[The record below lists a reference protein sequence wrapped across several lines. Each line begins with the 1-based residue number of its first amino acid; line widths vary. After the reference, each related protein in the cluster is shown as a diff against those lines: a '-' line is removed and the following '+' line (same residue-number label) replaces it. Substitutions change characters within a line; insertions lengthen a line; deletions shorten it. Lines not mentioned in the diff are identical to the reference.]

1 LLFSS
6 LKATKADNHEQTSA
20 ALLISNTMKNKHHN
34 PLSLITT
41 CLLAA
46 LCLTWTLSSGCSKS
60 SDTTTEVAQAPQGE
74 PIQGELI
81 QGDPIE
87 PEPAAVSASSTISD
101 EGKVVDPQPSPEP
114 EKTIGKAPEKAMEVV
129 NSDETDNTTPVLEE
143 ENDQET
149 TIAQQSAPSEPAIEE
164 LSADTAAAKLIE
176 EPLVATTLPD
186 ANGYL
191 SVSFDKLASFEYQMP
206 EDLTAPVADEE
217 GTVYKEQIPADI
229 KALNAKNIS
238 LKGFMLPLKVEK
250 GLVTE
255 MLIMRDQSMCCYGT
269 VPKINEWVSVRMDEQ
284 GVKPIMD
291 EAVTIYGTLQVGE
304 VLENGYLVGI
314 YEMAGQKMDEPQAN

>member
-1 LLFSS
+1 MTGSCYHEPMKTIQHIQN
-6 LKATKADNHEQTSA
+6 KATFTYLLTVA
-20 ALLISNTMKNKHHN
+20 ALSWA
-34 PLSLITT
+34 LST
-41 CLLAA
+41 
-46 LCLTWTLSSGCSKS
+46 GCSKS
-60 SDTTTEVAQAPQGE
+60 PSNDTSQVTQAPQGA
-74 PIQGELI
+74 PIEGELI
-81 QGDPIE
+81 ESEEVELKVAAKDLLSSLETSLATSTESTDNVSE
-87 PEPAAVSASSTISD
+87 PEIDAEQVEPLT
-101 EGKVVDPQPSPEP
+101 GLSPE
-114 EKTIGKAPEKAMEVV
+114 ENAASLTEEV
-129 NSDETDNTTPVLEE
+129 STEAFETALVANEE
-143 ENDQET
+143 ET
-149 TIAQQSAPSEPAIEE
+149 PAT
-164 LSADTAAAKLIE
+164 DTPNTAALIDQ
-176 EPLVATTLPD
+176 PLVTTDATLSGD
-186 ANGYL
+186 FL

-269 VPKINEWVSVRMDEQ
+269 VPKINEWVSVRMEEE

-314 YEMAGQKMDEPQAN
+314 YEMAGQKMDDPQAN

>member
-1 LLFSS
+1 
-6 LKATKADNHEQTSA
+6 
-20 ALLISNTMKNKHHN
+20 MKKKHHN
-34 PLSLITT
+34 FLSLITT

-46 LCLTWTLSSGCSKS
+46 LCLTWPLSSGCSNS

-87 PEPAAVSASSTISD
+87 PEPEAVSAPPTVSD
-101 EGKVVDPQPSPEP
+101 EDKVVETQPSPEP
-114 EKTIGKAPEKAMEVV
+114 EKTIETTSGKPTEIVT
-129 NSDETDNTTPVLEE
+129 SDETEDRTPDLQE

-149 TIAQQSAPSEPAIEE
+149 TIAQQPASNEPAIEE
-164 LSADTAAAKLIE
+164 QAADTSAAKLIE

-186 ANGYL
+186 ADGYL

-206 EDLTAPVADEE
+206 EDLTAPVADED

-269 VPKINEWVSVRMDEQ
+269 VPKINEWVSVRMDEE

-314 YEMAGQKMDEPQAN
+314 YEMAGQKMSEPQPN

>member
-1 LLFSS
+1 
-6 LKATKADNHEQTSA
+6 
-20 ALLISNTMKNKHHN
+20 MKNKHHS

-60 SDTTTEVAQAPQGE
+60 SDTTTEVAQTPQGE

-87 PEPAAVSASSTISD
+87 PETEAVSASPTVSD
-101 EGKVVDPQPSPEP
+101 EEKVVEPQPSPEP
-114 EKTIGKAPEKAMEVV
+114 EKTIETTPEKPTEITH
-129 NSDETDNTTPVLEE
+129 SDETEETTPVLEE
-143 ENDQET
+143 KNDQET
-149 TIAQQSAPSEPAIEE
+149 SIAQQSTPNEPAIEE
-164 LSADTAAAKLIE
+164 KSADTSSAKLIE

-186 ANGYL
+186 ADGYL

-206 EDLTAPVADEE
+206 EDLTAPVADED

-229 KALNAKNIS
+229 KVLNTKNIS

-269 VPKINEWVSVRMDEQ
+269 VPKINEWVSVRMEEN

-291 EAVTIYGTLQVGE
+291 EAVTIYGTLKVGE

>member
-1 LLFSS
+1 
-6 LKATKADNHEQTSA
+6 
-20 ALLISNTMKNKHHN
+20 MKNKHLS

-87 PEPAAVSASSTISD
+87 PEPEAVSASPTVSD
-101 EGKVVDPQPSPEP
+101 ADKVVDTQPSPEP
-114 EKTIGKAPEKAMEVV
+114 EKTIETTPEKPTEITH
-129 NSDETDNTTPVLEE
+129 SDETEETTPVLEE
-143 ENDQET
+143 KNDQET
-149 TIAQQSAPSEPAIEE
+149 SIAQQSTPNEPAIEE
-164 LSADTAAAKLIE
+164 KSADTSSAKLIE

-186 ANGYL
+186 ADGYL

-206 EDLTAPVADEE
+206 EDLTAPVADED

-229 KALNAKNIS
+229 KVLNAKNIS

-269 VPKINEWVSVRMDEQ
+269 VPKINEWVSVRMEEN

-291 EAVTIYGTLQVGE
+291 EAVTIYGTLKVGE

>member
-1 LLFSS
+1 
-6 LKATKADNHEQTSA
+6 
-20 ALLISNTMKNKHHN
+20 MKNKHHS

-74 PIQGELI
+74 PIQGEPI

-87 PEPAAVSASSTISD
+87 PEPEAVSASPTVSD
-101 EGKVVDPQPSPEP
+101 EDKVVNPQPSPEP
-114 EKTIGKAPEKAMEVV
+114 EKTIETTPEKAAEITH
-129 NSDETDNTTPVLEE
+129 SDETKETTPVLEE
-143 ENDQET
+143 KNDQET
-149 TIAQQSAPSEPAIEE
+149 TIAQQSAPNEPALEE
-164 LSADTAAAKLIE
+164 QSADSTADELIE
-176 EPLVATTLPD
+176 APLVATSLPD
-186 ANGYL
+186 ADGYL

-206 EDLTAPVADEE
+206 EDLTAPVADED

-229 KALNAKNIS
+229 KVLNAKNIS

-269 VPKINEWVSVRMDEQ
+269 VPKINEWVSVRMEEN

-291 EAVTIYGTLQVGE
+291 EAVTIYGKLQVGE